1 MRKKFTFL
9 TSAIL
14 TATAFAQQGIHIQ
27 DNVLNDVFVLNK
39 DSVYVTCSN
48 VGSGN
53 FKRMALVNPATKE
66 WKYLNSTDYT
76 GYFGTFVMK
85 NAQKGVMAE
94 SQSGGAVYTTNDG
107 WQTRQTSTASG
118 FNMLVGSTAGYAAYV
133 SATYHVFFSTD
144 GANWTDEGSLGS
156 PGSQGNVLR
165 SYGNTVIMFRQLTT
179 SYKSTDGGQTYSTL
193 TFTPNFTGTFV
204 DFQMLS
210 QDTFLVGTYNAL
222 WKSVDAGLTW
232 TSQAMPVPAAGYHLQ
247 GMFAKNSQEVFV
259 WSNNKDCYYSNNSG
273 ATWQVKA
280 RVNGYQFFAI
290 NNTVYSF
297 PEASTTDNGT
307 TWNYFLPSAQSTYDK
322 GNDVHFRGN
331 QGISASTAGR
341 VFYSADKG
349 RSWSM
354 ADTMA
359 TYDING
365 VKILGNGD
373 YMAVDSRS
381 QVFYS
386 TNQGLTWTQ
395 KYTNNSSLPTYKI
408 LESANSNTLLIA
420 NSNYPVVSTDHG
432 NTWTPVAISGGSHT
446 QCLSPSGDIYD
457 AFGWFSYV
465 TFTVK
470 GWQINR
476 MTPAGAVTVVDTF
489 LANNETL
496 IDIEM
501 TGNTTG
507 YLFVTDASKN
517 MKVYKSTNSFA
528 SGSTQLVATVPPVVA
543 GTADYA
549 RGAIRIQHFGADT
562 LYLIGNGNKF
572 YHYTTNGG
580 STWNVVN
587 QPFTATYP
595 MLYPSL
601 HKGYFFN
608 PNEYLFTLNNNGG
621 IYLNVNGATG
631 SQPTG
636 IEVYQASA
644 QAGDMKLY
652 PNPAGDELTIL
663 TDKKAERIL
672 IFDMLGHSVYDGTE
686 TQIHTGQFGNGIYI
700 VKVLGEHGY
709 TMAQQKLVVS
719 H

>member
-1 MRKKFTFL
+1 MKTTFTFL
-9 TSAIL
+9 TTLFLS
-14 TATAFAQQGIHIQ
+14 TAAVAQQGIHIQ

-48 VGSGN
+48 GGSGN
-53 FKRMALVNPATKE
+53 FKRMALVNPSTKA
-66 WKYLNSTDYT
+66 WKYLNTTDYT

-85 NAQKGVMAE
+85 NALKGVMAE
-94 SQSGGAVYTTNDG
+94 SQSGGAVYTTADG

-118 FNMLVGSTAGYAAYV
+118 FKMLVGSTAGYAAYV
-133 SATYHVFFSTD
+133 PTTYHVFFSPD
-144 GANWTDEGSLGS
+144 GTTWTDEGSLGS

-165 SYGNTVIMFRQLTT
+165 SYGNTVIMFRQLTS

-193 TFTPNFTGTFV
+193 TFTPNFSGTFV

-210 QDTFLVGTYNAL
+210 QDTLLVGTYTDL
-222 WKSVDAGLTW
+222 WKSVDAGITW
-232 TSQAMPVPAAGYHLQ
+232 TSQAMPTLPGSSHLQ
-247 GMFAKNSQEVFV
+247 GMYAKSSKELII
-259 WSNNKDCYYSNNSG
+259 WGNNNECYYTTNSG
-273 ATWQVKA
+273 ATWQTKA
-280 RVNGYQFFAI
+280 RIYGQHFFTV
-290 NNTVYSF
+290 NNTVYGF
-297 PEASTTDNGT
+297 PEATTTDNGD
-307 TWNYFLPSAQSTYDK
+307 TWTYFLPSTQSTYDK
-322 GNDVHFRGN
+322 GNDVHFKGN
-331 QGISASTAGR
+331 YGMSASTAGR

-354 ADTMA
+354 ADTIA
-359 TYDING
+359 NYDING
-365 VKILGNGD
+365 VKILNNGD

-386 TNQGLTWTQ
+386 TNQGLSWTQ

-408 LESANSNTLLIA
+408 LESANSNTLLIT

-432 NTWTPVAISGGSHT
+432 NTWTPVAISGGTHA
-446 QCLSPSGDIYD
+446 QCLSPGGDIYD

-465 TFTVK
+465 TFSVK

-476 MTPAGAVTVVDTF
+476 MTPSGAITVVDTF

-496 IDIEM
+496 IDLEM

-528 SGSTQLVATVPPVVA
+528 SGSTQLVATVPPQVA
-543 GTADYA
+543 GTVDYA
-549 RGAIRIQHFGADT
+549 RGNIRIQHFGTDT
-562 LYLIGNGNKF
+562 LYLIGNNNTF
-572 YHYTTNGG
+572 YHYSTNGG
-580 STWNVVN
+580 VSWNVVN
-587 QPFTATYP
+587 QAFTATYP
-595 MLYPSL
+595 LLYPSL

-608 PNEYLFTLNNNGG
+608 ANEYLFTLNTNGG

-636 IEVYQASA
+636 VEVYQKSA
-644 QAGDMKLY
+644 QAGEMKLY
-652 PNPAGDELTIL
+652 PNPAHDVLMID
-663 TDKKAERIL
+663 TDSKTEKVLIVDLLGNTVYEGHDTRIQTSS
-672 IFDMLGHSVYDGTE
+672 MNSGV
-686 TQIHTGQFGNGIYI
+686 YI
-700 VKVLGEHGY
+700 VRAMNASGTVV
-709 TMAQQKLVVS
+709 AQQKLIIT